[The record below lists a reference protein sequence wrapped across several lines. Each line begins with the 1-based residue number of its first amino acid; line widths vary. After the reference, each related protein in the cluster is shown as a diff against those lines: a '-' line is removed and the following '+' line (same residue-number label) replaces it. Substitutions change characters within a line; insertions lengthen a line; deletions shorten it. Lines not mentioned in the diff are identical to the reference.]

1 MDLGDMKMQKEKTSI
16 ENIVSD
22 IQPLTKG
29 ILYQQADF
37 NISIDDNAF
46 FKVFKTDRKLIKNL
60 ISSFSSGLLAF
71 KSQNTQV

>member
-29 ILYQQADF
+29 ILYQ
-37 NISIDDNAF
+37 
-46 FKVFKTDRKLIKNL
+46 
-60 ISSFSSGLLAF
+60 
-71 KSQNTQV
+71 